1 MSDCFGGRASDKHI
15 VEHSGFLQ
23 FLQPNDQIMA
33 DRGFK
38 IEEMLGFY
46 QCTLAILPSKCG
58 ELQMSEEQVKRTS
71 RIANARIYVEQAMKR
86 LKDYQILNNEI
97 PVTLISLSDDIVK
110 VCAALSNLQE
120 PLCKY

>member
-1 MSDCFGGRASDKHI
+1 
-15 VEHSGFLQ
+15 
-23 FLQPNDQIMA
+23 MA

-38 IEEMLGFY
+38 IAEMLAFY
-46 QCTLAILPSKCG
+46 QCSLAIPPSKCG
-58 ELQMSEEQVKRTS
+58 ELQMSKEQVKNTS

-86 LKDYQILNNEI
+86 HKDYRILSNEI
-97 PVTLISLSDDIVK
+97 PVTLISLADDIVK

>member
-1 MSDCFGGRASDKHI
+1 
-15 VEHSGFLQ
+15 
-23 FLQPNDQIMA
+23 MA

-46 QCTLAILPSKCG
+46 QCTLTIPPSKCG

>member
-1 MSDCFGGRASDKHI
+1 MSDCFGGWASDKHI

-46 QCTLAILPSKCG
+46 QCTLAIPPSKCG

-71 RIANARIYVEQAMKR
+71 RIANVEQAMKR

-97 PVTLISLSDDIVK
+97 AVTLISLSDDIVK